1 MPAKTLEEYWNL
13 SFDALY
19 DASFYELTS
28 AHVIRSWN
36 LIDLVISLCTAF
48 IIAASA
54 VTGWAL
60 WENPKGKLIWGCIA
74 AAGSTL
80 AIFHSIL
87 AVPRRITKEAER
99 QQHFSALKTDLIH
112 FRASLPRSL
121 DVLKAQK
128 RFDMLRERL
137 RRSVS
142 ETPQDIVLTLSA
154 RKAIQKTVNK
164 KLRRDI

>member
-1 MPAKTLEEYWNL
+1 MPAKTLEEYWDL

-19 DASFYELTS
+19 DACYYELAS

-60 WENPKGKLIWGCIA
+60 WENPKGKLIWGCVA
-74 AAGSTL
+74 AAASTL

-99 QQHFSALKTDLIH
+99 QQHFSELKTDLIH
-112 FRASLPRSL
+112 FRASLPRGL

-128 RFDMLRERL
+128 RFEMLREKL
-137 RRSVS
+137 RRNVS
-142 ETPQDIVLTLSA
+142 ETPQDIVLTQSA